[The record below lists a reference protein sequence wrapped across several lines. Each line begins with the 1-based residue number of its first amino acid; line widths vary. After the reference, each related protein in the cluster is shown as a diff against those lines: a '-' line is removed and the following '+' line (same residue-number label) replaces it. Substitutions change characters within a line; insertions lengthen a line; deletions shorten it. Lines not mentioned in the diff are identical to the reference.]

1 MSSDFRWEVEA
12 LIAQM
17 DPALHDAE
25 IRRLRT
31 CRSIRDLDDI
41 AAAAGGWLAPH
52 PTEPRLRLVKHG
64 LATFLVVKY
73 EDGWTSRVG
82 MQDFKRPR

>member
-1 MSSDFRWEVEA
+1 VDFKRAIEA
-12 LIAQM
+12 LVAQM
-17 DPALHDAE
+17 DPVAHEAE

-41 AAAAGGWLAPH
+41 AASPGGWLAERPQD
-52 PTEPRLRLVKHG
+52 PRLRLVKHG
-64 LATFLVVKY
+64 VQTFIVVKY

-82 MQDFKRPR
+82 MQDFVRGR